1 MTRKIQDKI
10 NSDRE
15 IVDLRMQSED
25 LINNAEMMSEEDY
38 RKEAKRI
45 SDAID
50 ARVDVLF
57 RELKDS

>member
-38 RKEAKRI
+38 RKAAKRI

-57 RELKDS
+57 RESKDS

>member
-57 RELKDS
+57 RESKDS